1 LAILNSLCSA
11 GFDCD
16 GFIKFTRNNMKY
28 WRLFLM
34 ILVIVSGLIAAP
46 PVGEITISQPEDRWF
61 AMDKLKHFST
71 SFYLTT
77 TLFYGQNRIFDVK
90 SDQANLNAAGLTIS
104 LGVLKEIRDL
114 KQKENYFSWRDLVV
128 DILGVGAAIFF
139 INGIK

>member
-1 LAILNSLCSA
+1 
-11 GFDCD
+11 
-16 GFIKFTRNNMKY
+16 
-28 WRLFLM
+28 M
-34 ILVIVSGLIAAP
+34 ILVIVSGLTAAP
-46 PVGEITISQPEDRWF
+46 PVGEITKSQPEDRWF

-90 SDQANLNAAGLTIS
+90 SDKANRNAAGLTIS

-114 KQKENYFSWRDLVV
+114 NQKENYFSWRDLVV